1 MGAFH
6 YCPWDAWVDMFNQKS
21 FCRSISQ
28 SSPTILESKV
38 SQLFVESLQVPWC
51 SWKTCSKEE
60 RDVRKPHWQTGCDP
74 NWADLLLEFKTTYW
88 LYPPLAEDQLS
99 LVRESGFTPTKSLCH
114 AFQKSMTHS
123 LLSPKITL
131 FAHVMKRAT
140 KWMWFLMAGRIP
152 HLLSIKPQNGIQWRK
167 LPLNRCKVLA
177 NSILQRRRQKLREWS
192 PLILAILGPWHSL
205 YRVRWRIAAAICIQ
219 TYWRG
224 SCARAKADNDGRR
237 GCL

>member
-1 MGAFH
+1 MVALCFEHYSAHEAIISRKFENKLGAFH

-99 LVRESGFTPTKSLCH
+99 LVRESGFTPPNL
-114 AFQKSMTHS
+114 FV
-123 LLSPKITL
+123 TL
-131 FAHVMKRAT
+131 FRRVC
-140 KWMWFLMAGRIP
+140 IP

-224 SCARAKADNDGRR
+224 SCARAKAHNDGRR